1 VRGRRWLLREA
12 SKEDPIM
19 ATDRPPHDR
28 YIDADGLRLHY
39 LDWGNEVAPP
49 MLLLHGFS
57 GHAHTWDTFARAVS
71 DRFHVVALDQRGHG
85 DSDWAKDGGYRPDDH
100 ARDIRAVHD
109 RLGLRPVVLIGLSM
123 GGRNA
128 IAFTAAH
135 PAMVERLV
143 IVDIGPDIDPRGAE
157 RVSRMAAEAP
167 EDFGSV
173 EEAVAYLRRFATL
186 TSAAAAA
193 ALRYRVEHGV
203 KEMPGGRYT
212 WKYDRFLR
220 DQRRRGA
227 TPPVDLWP
235 AVRRITAPTLI
246 VRGSESDVF
255 APETA
260 KRMLELI
267 PGSQLVEIPGAGH
280 SVPAEAP
287 EAFERAVRHFLGA

>member
-1 VRGRRWLLREA
+1 
-12 SKEDPIM
+12 M
-19 ATDRPPHDR
+19 ATNRTPHDR
-28 YIDADGLRLHY
+28 YVDGDGLRLHY
-39 LDWGNEVAPP
+39 LDWGNDAAPP

-57 GHAHTWDTFARAVS
+57 GHAHTWDTFARAMC
-71 DRFHVVALDQRGHG
+71 DRYHVVALDQRGHG
-85 DSDWAKDGGYRPDDH
+85 DSDWAKDGAYRPDDH

-109 RLGLRPVVLIGLSM
+109 RLGLGAVVLIGLSM
-123 GGRNA
+123 GGRNS
-128 IAFTAAH
+128 IALTAAH
-135 PAMVERLV
+135 PAKVEKLV
-143 IVDIGPDIDPRGAE
+143 IVDIGPDIDPKGAA
-157 RVSRMAAEAP
+157 RIGKMAGDAP

-173 EEAVAYLRRFATL
+173 EDAVAYLRLHVTL
-186 TSAAAAA
+186 ASAAAEA

-203 KEMPGGRYT
+203 KKLPNGRYT

-220 DQRRRGA
+220 DQRRKGPWIP
-227 TPPVDLWP
+227 TDLWP
-235 AVRRITAPTLI
+235 AVGKIKAPTLI

-287 EAFERAVRHFLGA
+287 EAFERAVRQFLGV